1 MRRSPSR
8 AISAPPAGANSSR
21 ASAKALTTKEAAAMV
36 TSKDRANWG
45 STGETRPK
53 PRAIIR
59 AAPAST
65 QISLGSAGRGEVCGG
80 MRSEEHTSE
89 LQSRGHLVCRLLLE
103 KKTTEG

>member
-8 AISAPPAGANSSR
+8 VTSIAPAGAKTSR
-21 ASAKALTTKEAAAMV
+21 ASAKALTTKDAAAIV

-45 STGETRPK
+45 STGDTRPK

-65 QISLGSAGRGEVCGG
+65 QISLGSAGRGVVGG
-80 MRSEEHTSE
+80 DIARPVS
-89 LQSRGHLVCRLLLE
+89 LRAGRARGEIGRAHV
-103 KKTTEG
+103 